1 MAKFVLDAVMDA
13 ALNEVINKADQLV
26 ICAGQPTTYSDATTD
41 SGSGGNALGEVAIT
55 SADFTGPADGDA
67 SGRKLTVNQQTGIT
81 IDVTGTA
88 DHVAIVDDAGSRL
101 LLVTTISSQSVSSGG
116 TADVA
121 AFDQEIA
128 DAS

>member
-13 ALNEVINKADQLV
+13 ALNEIIDNSDQLI
-26 ICAGQPTTYSDATTD
+26 ICAGQPATYTDATTD
-41 SGSGGNALGEVAIT
+41 EPSGNALGEVGIT
-55 SADFTGPADGDA
+55 SSDFTGPSDGDT

-81 IDVTGTA
+81 VDVTGTA
-88 DHVAIVDDAGSRL
+88 DHVAIVDDSNSRL
-101 LLVTTISSQSVSSGG
+101 LLVTTISSQSVSAGG